1 MWSIVFH
8 SWRPPTLKGFLDD
21 IRQTH
26 TMSSSAHSDWQ
37 ESWSLPN
44 SKILLSEPK
53 SIYFMNILLH
63 THRVW
68 SVILN
73 FRKNFSIRLLTVF
86 FVRWLWLLRGN
97 VLLSSES
104 TALESNVDVTEGLSI
119 ILDSAQW
126 KTCISDYISTCI
138 LINPRPLSNN
148 NPNIEEDHWG

>member
-1 MWSIVFH
+1 MWSVVFH
-8 SWRPPTLKGFLDD
+8 SWCPLILKGFPDD
-21 IRQTH
+21 IRQTL
-26 TMSSSAHSDWQ
+26 TMASSAHSDCQ
-37 ESWSLPN
+37 ESWNLPN
-44 SKILLSEPK
+44 SKILLSEPN

-86 FVRWLWLLRGN
+86 LVRWLWLLRSN

-104 TALESNVDVTEGLSI
+104 TALESNVEVTEGLPI
-119 ILDSAQW
+119 ILDSAHL

-148 NPNIEEDHWG
+148 SPNIEEDHWG